1 MNAVFRQSRHYLPA
15 SIRQLAILAIGAV
28 MLGWVP
34 MAAAEDEVEC
44 TSIRLEMASE
54 GYDMTCGVEN
64 ITDVTVETLEANSVD
79 GTHFLVVTD
88 FRTNYGYIFES
99 RGLRQGLTT
108 IFNDL
113 ELKDWQSGK
122 GQQGLTTS
130 EFSSHYKTVP
140 SQCVGFQR
148 YTSRDQWGGWRRH
161 IIGFGCSRVGDKSQ
175 VYEAM
180 KRVDFPD

>member
-1 MNAVFRQSRHYLPA
+1 MSPVDHQHRHRLHTCL
-15 SIRQLAILAIGAV
+15 RRLAILAIGALS
-28 MLGWVP
+28 LGWIPV
-34 MAAAEDEVEC
+34 AAAEGEVEC
-44 TSIRLEMASE
+44 GSIRIEMQTE

-99 RGLRQGLTT
+99 RGLRQGLAT

-113 ELKDWQSGK
+113 EMKDWTGGK
-122 GQQGLTTS
+122 GEQGLTTS
-130 EFSSHYKTVP
+130 EFSSVYKTVP
-140 SQCVGFQR
+140 SECVGFQR

-161 IIGFGCSRVGDKSQ
+161 VIGFGCSRVGDKSQ

-180 KRVDFPD
+180 KRVKFPQ